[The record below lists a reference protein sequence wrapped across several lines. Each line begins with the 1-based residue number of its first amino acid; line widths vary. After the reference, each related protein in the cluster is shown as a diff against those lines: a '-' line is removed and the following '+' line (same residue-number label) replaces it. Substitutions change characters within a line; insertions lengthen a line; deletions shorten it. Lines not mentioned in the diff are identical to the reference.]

1 MFQLK
6 IQARQ
11 KQQVVQQA
19 QARQKQQAVQQAQAR

>member
-19 QARQKQQAVQQAQAR
+19 QARQKQQVVQQAQA